1 MHQDDERLG
10 ILVLPA
16 DQGLDHQMLIQPQLA
31 RRFAT
36 AAVLDIVVHQL
47 GKRHFVRLEQ
57 LGGRG
62 FADVGFIFFAMA
74 AVIAF
79 FWCFSCRL
87 GSFSCCD
94 CFALIGPD
102 VCDCPATF

>member
-1 MHQDDERLG
+1 
-10 ILVLPA
+10 
-16 DQGLDHQMLIQPQLA
+16 MLIQPQLA

-62 FADVGFIFFAMA
+62 FADVGFIFFCHGRGYS
-74 AVIAF
+74 VFLVF
-79 FWCFSCRL
+79 FMQTWQFFVL
-87 GSFSCCD
+87 
-94 CFALIGPD
+94 
-102 VCDCPATF
+102 